1 MPLFVTNKLILTT
14 RKQKEKT
21 EISLK
26 NWHLPIIFVVKKIRI
41 SIIKLKDLFQ
51 FLVFITEISLYF
63 GKLLE
68 KTEFTLKI
76 YVMFYFWTIRLIP
89 SKNMENESCN
99 KHSTTIDWFYVIWY

>member
-1 MPLFVTNKLILTT
+1 M
-14 RKQKEKT
+14 
-21 EISLK
+21 
-26 NWHLPIIFVVKKIRI
+26 KKIRI

-76 YVMFYFWTIRLIP
+76 YEDKEKKLEKIRKRP
-89 SKNMENESCN
+89 
-99 KHSTTIDWFYVIWY
+99 KHLFRLFSILLLSYG